1 MSTTETL
8 YALNIIRTYWP
19 DKGSIAENSDLYN
32 TDYNGHIIVVPT
44 IEAVADLAR
53 NYITDIL
60 RFEYSRN
67 KTGLIVSSFRDYTI
81 EGLTPGI
88 IRLFEI
94 GFSDANDD
102 DDAELVTYILRATKV
117 AYQKP

>member
-1 MSTTETL
+1 MTTETL

-19 DKGSIAENSDLYN
+19 DKGSITENSDLYN
-32 TDYNGHIIVVPT
+32 TDYNGDIIVVPT
-44 IEAVADLAR
+44 IEAAADLAR

-60 RFEYSRN
+60 RFEYGRN

-81 EGLTPGI
+81 EGLTPGSV
-88 IRLFEI
+88 RLFEI
-94 GFSDANDD
+94 VFSDAHGTDD
-102 DDAELVTYILRATKV
+102 TELVTYILRATKV